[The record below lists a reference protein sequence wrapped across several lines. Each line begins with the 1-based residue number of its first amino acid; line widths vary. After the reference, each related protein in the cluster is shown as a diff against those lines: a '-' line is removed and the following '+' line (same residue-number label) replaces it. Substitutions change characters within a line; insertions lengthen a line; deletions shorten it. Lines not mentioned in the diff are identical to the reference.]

1 MAFEQTLPVG
11 ALLNNNAYRIEKV
24 LGYGGFG
31 ITYLATDLSLDKL
44 VAIKEFFP
52 QTYCRREDATSH
64 MTVGTAGNIEL
75 VEKFKEKF
83 LKEARTIARLNHPN
97 IIKIHAAFE
106 QNDTAY
112 YVMEYI
118 EGKSLSGMVKA
129 AGPIACP
136 LALEYINKI
145 GDALTYLHKH
155 RMNHLD
161 VKPANI
167 MLRQSDN
174 QPILIDFGLAKQYDF
189 GGQQTSTTPVGV
201 SHGYAPME
209 QSRPGGVAE
218 FSPQTD
224 LYSLAA
230 TLYYILSGI
239 VPPEAHDLNETG
251 LTFPPSIPQNLQP
264 AIVKAMSPAR
274 VRRHE
279 SISQFLH
286 QLANPQAIAPQSSG
300 ETTMYYA
307 PQQQQANAGQQPQVV
322 ITQQPTDTEQ
332 PEKSKK
338 GMMTVIA
345 AIGVLV
351 VGLIIFFIFGLSG
364 SSDNKETSTETIMA
378 NNGEASPAQSA
389 DNPLSPS
396 SETPAPAPEK
406 KVVKLK
412 ASNFKSNNNTLGN
425 QAGNSYHPR
434 NLADGSSKTCW
445 AINLHDAN
453 YIGSRLWG
461 PEMDINAES
470 IDHIVIR
477 NGYHKS
483 KDIFNKN
490 TRAASILIYRVNGNK
505 HNLSDSDIIYEGP
518 LKDVMSP
525 QTLKVYPG
533 FDNTRPTKSI
543 GIAFSNNDFYWGNKY
558 DDLTISELEFYG
570 IPQ

>member
-1 MAFEQTLPVG
+1 MASVQTLPIG
-11 ALLNNNAYRIEKV
+11 SLLNNNSYRIEKV

-52 QTYCRREDATSH
+52 QTYCRREEATSYV
-64 MTVGTAGNIEL
+64 TLGTASNSEL

-97 IIKIHAAFE
+97 IIKINTAFE

-118 EGKSLSGMVKA
+118 EGKSLSDMVKT
-129 AGPIACP
+129 AGPIGRP
-136 LALEYINKI
+136 LAIEYINKI
-145 GDALTYLHKH
+145 GNALTYLHKH

-167 MLRQSDN
+167 MVRQSDN

-239 VPPEAHDLNETG
+239 VPPEAHDLNETA
-251 LTFPPSIPQNLQP
+251 LTFPSSIPQELQP

-279 SISQFLH
+279 SIAQFLQ
-286 QLANPQAIAPQSSG
+286 QLANPQAVTPQPSG
-300 ETTMYYA
+300 EATMYYA
-307 PQQQQANAGQQPQVV
+307 SQQPQANAQPQQPRVV
-322 ITQQPTDTEQ
+322 ITQQPTDDAQ

-338 GMMTVIA
+338 GMMGIIA
-345 AIGVLV
+345 AIGVLI

-364 SSDNKETSTETIMA
+364 GSNKDGVYTADT
-378 NNGEASPAQSA
+378 PAQSA
-389 DNPLSPS
+389 DNPIATATKPIEKL
-396 SETPAPAPEK
+396 TPT
-406 KVVKLK
+406 
-412 ASNFKSNNNTLGN
+412 NFKTINNTLAN
-425 QAGNSYHPR
+425 QAGNSYVPK
-434 NLADGSSKTCW
+434 NMADNNPKTCW
-445 AINLHDAN
+445 AVNLYEADYNNGH
-453 YIGSRLWG
+453 LWG

-477 NGYHKS
+477 NGYHKN
-483 KDIFNKN
+483 KDMFNKN
-490 TRAASILIYRVNGNK
+490 IRAADILIYRVTGNK
-505 HNLSDSDIIYEGP
+505 YNLSDSDIIYEGP

-525 QTLKVYPG
+525 QTLKVNPG
-533 FDNTRPTKSI
+533 FDNTRPTRSV
-543 GIAFSNNDFYWGNKY
+543 GIAFSDNFDDYYWGTKY
-558 DDLTISELEFYG
+558 NDLSISELEFYG
-570 IPQ
+570 VPQ